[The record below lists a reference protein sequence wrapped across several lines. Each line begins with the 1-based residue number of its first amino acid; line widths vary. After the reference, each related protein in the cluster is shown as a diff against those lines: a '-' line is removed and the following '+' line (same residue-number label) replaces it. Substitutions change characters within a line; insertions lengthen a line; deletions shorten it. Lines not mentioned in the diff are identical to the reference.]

1 MATLFD
7 QHPDQRQLLLDDPG
21 LIENAI
27 EECLRYEAPSPVNGR
42 RVTRDVTFHGHTV
55 PEGASLL
62 LLNGSANRD
71 ERHFPDADRFD
82 VRRRI
87 DRHLSFGY
95 GAHFCIGAALAR
107 LEGQIALRE
116 FLKRY
121 PTWEVDYDRAEIKSE
136 FVPIVTAHAKYLNA
150 SPNNKVRLEGHS
162 DERGSREYNIG
173 LGERRAQAVRRALML
188 QGVTEA
194 QITTVSYG
202 EERPAVQGSDEAAYA
217 KNRRVELVY
226 GR

>member
-1 MATLFD
+1 M
-7 QHPDQRQLLLDDPG
+7 
-21 LIENAI
+21 
-27 EECLRYEAPSPVNGR
+27 
-42 RVTRDVTFHGHTV
+42 RVTQLMLIVMSGLALAGCPKKQTTLPDASNPPEQTSADTGRTSDTDV
-55 PEGASLL
+55 S
-62 LLNGSANRD
+62 GSATNPN
-71 ERHFPDADRFD
+71 EQLKQDAIKVGTIVYF
-82 VRRRI
+82 
-87 DRHLSFGY
+87 
-95 GAHFCIGAALAR
+95 
-107 LEGQIALRE
+107 E
-116 FLKRY
+116 
-121 PTWEVDYDRAEIKSE
+121 YDRAEIKPE

-150 SPNNKVRLEGHS
+150 NSSNKVRLEGHS

-202 EERPAVQGSDEAAYA
+202 EERPAVQGSDESAYA

>member
-1 MATLFD
+1 MRVAQLMLIAVSGLALAGCPKKQTTL
-7 QHPDQRQLLLDDPG
+7 
-21 LIENAI
+21 
-27 EECLRYEAPSPVNGR
+27 
-42 RVTRDVTFHGHTV
+42 
-55 PEGASLL
+55 
-62 LLNGSANRD
+62 
-71 ERHFPDADRFD
+71 PDASNPPQQTDQTGTASDTRVGEGTQD
-82 VRRRI
+82 PNKV
-87 DRHLSFGY
+87 L
-95 GAHFCIGAALAR
+95 
-107 LEGQIALRE
+107 LETAKQTGTIIY
-116 FLKRY
+116 F
-121 PTWEVDYDRAEIKSE
+121 DYDRAEIKPE
-136 FVPIVTAHAKYLNA
+136 FVAIVTAHAKYLNA
-150 SPNNKVRLEGHS
+150 SPANKVRLEGHS

>member
-1 MATLFD
+1 M
-7 QHPDQRQLLLDDPG
+7 
-21 LIENAI
+21 
-27 EECLRYEAPSPVNGR
+27 
-42 RVTRDVTFHGHTV
+42 RVTQLMLIVMSGLALAGCPKKQTT
-55 PEGASLL
+55 L
-62 LLNGSANRD
+62 
-71 ERHFPDADRFD
+71 PDA
-82 VRRRI
+82 
-87 DRHLSFGY
+87 SNPTEQT
-95 GAHFCIGAALAR
+95 GAETGRTTDTEVGSRPGDASEILKQAAIQS
-107 LEGQIALRE
+107 GTIVY
-116 FLKRY
+116 F
-121 PTWEVDYDRAEIKSE
+121 DYDRAEIKPE

-150 SPNNKVRLEGHS
+150 NSSNKVRLEGHS

-202 EERPAVQGSDEAAYA
+202 EERPAVQGSDESAYA

>member
-1 MATLFD
+1 MRAT
-7 QHPDQRQLLLDDPG
+7 QLM
-21 LIENAI
+21 LIVVMSGFALAA
-27 EECLRYEAPSPVNGR
+27 CKSKPPTL
-42 RVTRDVTFHGHTV
+42 
-55 PEGASLL
+55 
-62 LLNGSANRD
+62 
-71 ERHFPDADRFD
+71 PDA
-82 VRRRI
+82 
-87 DRHLSFGY
+87 SNAPEQT
-95 GAHFCIGAALAR
+95 GAETARANDSNVSGRMTDANEQAKQAAIQT
-107 LEGQIALRE
+107 GTIIY
-116 FLKRY
+116 F
-121 PTWEVDYDRAEIKSE
+121 DYDRAEIKPE
-136 FVPIVTAHAKYLNA
+136 FVPIVTAHAKYLNTNSA
-150 SPNNKVRLEGHS
+150 NKIRLEGHS

>member
-1 MATLFD
+1 MRAT
-7 QHPDQRQLLLDDPG
+7 QLM
-21 LIENAI
+21 LIVLMSGFALAA
-27 EECLRYEAPSPVNGR
+27 CKSKPPTL
-42 RVTRDVTFHGHTV
+42 
-55 PEGASLL
+55 
-62 LLNGSANRD
+62 
-71 ERHFPDADRFD
+71 PDASNAPAETGTETNRTGDND
-82 VRRRI
+82 VSGRNLPA
-87 DRHLSFGY
+87 DEQ
-95 GAHFCIGAALAR
+95 AKQAA
-107 LEGQIALRE
+107 IAAGTIIY
-116 FLKRY
+116 F
-121 PTWEVDYDRAEIKSE
+121 DYDRAEIKPE
-136 FVPIVTAHAKYLNA
+136 FVPIVTAHAKYLNT
-150 SPNNKVRLEGHS
+150 NNANKIRLEGHS